1 MMETISIEKAFKETG
16 NFSFKDRGA
25 LQHCLDLA
33 EEHQLRPAEIA
44 QKYDAYCA
52 FM

>member
-1 MMETISIEKAFKETG
+1 METIAIEKAFKETG

-25 LQHCLDLA
+25 LQQCRELA
-33 EEHQLRPAEIA
+33 EEHQLRPADIA

-52 FM
+52 VM